1 MALSGTESLDRF
13 LPEDT
18 RNLLTEMIQAGDGYK
33 YRPVDSVFTSS
44 RDPDWKILMEEKPL
58 CIDDIWPQY
67 NSGQSQ
73 FIQMSKTGSELYGF
87 VVGPLNGVIINR
99 IRLESAL
106 VWKSLVEGES
116 RTETGFY
123 SGYIP
128 VAPILQDKNGRSRFI
143 EEKEITYPISIKAI
157 VFSRFCGL
165 NMQFVI
171 RQLNQLIDS
180 LPVIYP
186 HDIDVQIQ
194 EGYASDSLR
203 ERGRSLWLEIDSRQ
217 IEIFEQLDKLR
228 IQHGHPHIV
237 NWTVEFCDKNYY
249 EEHILSGGNVN
260 NIPYDE
266 EAFSFNPRDKILY
279 PERYVTIVR
288 LIDLDRALQKS

>member
-180 LPVIYP
+180 LPVE
-186 HDIDVQIQ
+186 D
-194 EGYASDSLR
+194 
-203 ERGRSLWLEIDSRQ
+203 
-217 IEIFEQLDKLR
+217 
-228 IQHGHPHIV
+228 
-237 NWTVEFCDKNYY
+237 
-249 EEHILSGGNVN
+249 LS
-260 NIPYDE
+260 
-266 EAFSFNPRDKILY
+266 S
-279 PERYVTIVR
+279 
-288 LIDLDRALQKS
+288 